1 VEARKFYLDTQTR
14 AFVSSPD
21 STLFS
26 LGGAFFDEDIEAIE
40 LYFLRRTGDVNRPY
54 EFLDY
59 SANTVKA
66 AVGITAPAAILSS
79 ITPLSTA
86 VVITASVSISGGA
99 GVNEVQRIQIAPRP
113 TTGSFAISLPT
124 RNVTV
129 SSITSSVFTAV
140 RHGLLDAQ
148 SATLTGFTITS
159 GFSNG
164 QQVFIRD
171 RTRDTFKIAS
181 SAGGTALT
189 VVASGGTAVVDAINT
204 ASLPANALPQ
214 AVQDAFV
221 NTGVQIN
228 GQPQIVVTGAAN
240 DYLLTYAGALAGI
253 DLPTA
258 SVVGSTMQAAPGIA
272 GSLSFS
278 TNEVASL
285 ISAGQGGNCIFEVEV
300 EGGGKRQTYQQG
312 ATLSQDI
319 ITSSS
324 PVPVPVGASVST
336 LNFSDGSGGTWAV
349 SVDANGILTATKQ

>member
-14 AFVSSPD
+14 AFVASPD
-21 STLFS
+21 STLSS
-26 LGGAFFDEDIEAIE
+26 LGGAFFDEDVEAIE

-59 SANTVKA
+59 SANTIKA

-79 ITPLSTA
+79 ITALSTA
-86 VVITASVSISGGA
+86 VTITASVSITGGA
-99 GVNEVQRIQIAPRP
+99 GVNEVQRVQIAPRP
-113 TTGSFAISLPT
+113 TTGSFAFSLPT

-140 RHGLLDAQ
+140 RHGLLNEQ
-148 SATLTGFTITS
+148 SVTLTGFTITS

-189 VVASGGTAVVDAINT
+189 VSASGGTAVVDAINT
-204 ASLPANALPQ
+204 ASLPANASPQ

-221 NTGVQIN
+221 SAGVQIN

-258 SVVGSTMQAAPGIA
+258 AVVGSTMEAAPGLA

-278 TNEVASL
+278 TNEVAAI

-312 ATLSQDI
+312 ATLSPDI
-319 ITSSS
+319 ISSAS
-324 PVPVPVGASVST
+324 PAPVPNITPGTAFSLIAPDSSVWEISIDNDGA
-336 LNFSDGSGGTWAV
+336 
-349 SVDANGILTATKQ
+349 LTAIKQ